1 MFHDIFSKKIES
13 QKQKIKIIA
22 DIHEKDS
29 LLISQLLA
37 QDKIEIEFKPLQ
49 VADYIINN
57 IAIER
62 KTLSDLKSSIINK
75 RIMSQL
81 IELKQ
86 FPKHF
91 LLIEGP
97 QESLYAPPLHENAI
111 RGFLLSVI
119 LNHQVPIIFTKDAK
133 DSANYLYLLSKKQN
147 NSPPSLRQ
155 KIPLSEK
162 DQLQFILEGFP
173 NIGPVKAKALINKF
187 KSLKNII
194 SSPFQSLQEILGKNA
209 EAFKSLIEKEFS

>member
-1 MFHDIFSKKIES
+1 
-13 QKQKIKIIA
+13 
-22 DIHEKDS
+22 
-29 LLISQLLA
+29 
-37 QDKIEIEFKPLQ
+37 
-49 VADYIINN
+49 
-57 IAIER
+57 
-62 KTLSDLKSSIINK
+62 
-75 RIMSQL
+75 MSQL